1 MICICLIK
9 NIKSINVLDNT
20 TNIIRYFVGNG
31 ELYIATNINK
41 RFVLNKKRKDFF
53 SQKIS
58 KAVL

>member
-1 MICICLIK
+1 MICICL
-9 NIKSINVLDNT
+9 NT

-53 SQKIS
+53 PKN
-58 KAVL
+58 K